1 MERVLTLV
9 AIVKAKSEK
18 RDFVLDEILKLIDP
32 TRAEEGCLGY
42 TLHED
47 NNDPCR
53 FVLYENWMTHA
64 LWEKHMKSPHMTHY
78 SEVSKDATLD
88 WQLLELTKV
97 E

>member
-9 AIVKAKSEK
+9 AIVKAKPRK
-18 RDFVLDEILKLIDP
+18 REFVLEEILKLLDP
-32 TRAEEGCLGY
+32 TRAEEGCLSY
-42 TLHED
+42 SLHED
-47 NNDPCR
+47 NNDPNR
-53 FVLYENWMTHA
+53 FVLYENWETHT

-78 SEVSKDATLD
+78 AEVTKDSTLD